1 MRSDTDRLRL
11 ARCPGIGA
19 TTVRKLLERYG
30 TATAAIAA
38 LPAAAARAG
47 RPAPAVPSAREVQ
60 REFDALDRLGGK
72 LLFLGA
78 PGYPELLALLDDPP
92 PALAVLGNVQALD
105 RPMVAVI
112 GSRNASANGRL
123 LAERLA
129 AQLAEQ
135 GIGIV
140 SGLARG
146 IDAAAHEGALR
157 HGVTIA
163 CIAGGLDRPYPP
175 EHAELQDRVA
185 ERGCVLA
192 EAPLGTAPIA
202 RHFPRRN
209 RVIAG
214 LSLGVV
220 VVEAALRSGSLITA
234 RLALEA
240 GREIFA
246 VPGSPLDPRA
256 EGTNALIR
264 NGAHLVASAADI
276 LQNLPDDPRRLGVS
290 RDPMFARADRAAP
303 DFPPLA
309 ERQIALV
316 TPEAAVA
323 AVTRLLGATPTLVDD
338 LVRRCQLSAP
348 EVRAALLDLEL
359 AGRVETL
366 PGNRVALLSGAE

>member
-1 MRSDTDRLRL
+1 MNRDTDRLRL
-11 ARCPGIGA
+11 ARAPGIGA
-19 TTVRKLLERYG
+19 VTVRRLLERFG
-30 TATAAIAA
+30 TATAAIEA
-38 LPAAAARAG
+38 LPRMAERAG
-47 RPAPAVPSAREVQ
+47 RPAPAVPSARDVQ
-60 REFDALDRLGGK
+60 REFDAVATLGGRM
-72 LLFLGA
+72 LFLGA
-78 PGYPELLALLDDPP
+78 PGYPALLALLDDPP
-92 PALAVLGNVQALD
+92 PALAVLGDVALLA

-112 GSRNASANGRL
+112 GSRNASTNGCI
-123 LAERLA
+123 LAERLGG
-129 AQLAEQ
+129 QLAKA
-135 GIGIV
+135 GLGVV

-146 IDAAAHEGALR
+146 IDAAAHAGALR
-157 HGVTIA
+157 TGVTIA

-175 EHAELQDRVA
+175 ENVDLQARIA

-192 EAPLGTAPIA
+192 EAPLGTAPMA

-264 NGAHLVASAADI
+264 NGAHLTGNAEDVLA
-276 LQNLPDDPRRLGVS
+276 NLPDHPQRQGLS
-290 RDPMFARADRAAP
+290 RDPLFARDAAP
-303 DFPPLA
+303 EPDAHALA
-309 ERQIALV
+309 ERQIALE
-316 TPEAAVA
+316 TPASALA

-359 AGRVETL
+359 AGRVETF
-366 PGNRVALLSGAE
+366 PGNRVALLAH